1 LPEHSI
7 LPTVNALLNTT
18 SAVLL
23 ILGGI
28 FIWQRKIAAHRTC
41 MLGAVAVSAVF
52 LASYIYYHF
61 NVGSVRFTGQGWAR
75 PVYFTILLTHTVL
88 AVAVLPL
95 VLVTVWRALRGSFDK
110 HKRVARWTY
119 PIWMY
124 VSVTGV
130 VIYLMLY
137 HFFRTA
143 S

>member
-1 LPEHSI
+1 MPEHSI
-7 LPTVNALLNTT
+7 LPTVNALLNGTAAT
-18 SAVLL
+18 LL
-23 ILGGI
+23 VLGGI
-28 FIWQRKIAAHRTC
+28 FIWQRRIEAHRKC
-41 MLGAVAVSAVF
+41 MLGAVLVSAAF
-52 LASYIYYHF
+52 LVSYIYYHF

-75 PVYFTILLTHTVL
+75 PVYFSILLTHTVL

-95 VLVTVWRALRGSFDK
+95 VLVTVWRALRGSFEK

-137 HFFRTA
+137 HFFAVA